1 MYKCHYNISQSISP
15 VRIDSANRLQDFFS
29 IVNVISSID
38 SGHGVLY
45 TSGSDGVVYSE
56 SLLRHL
62 YPNFGVIHDF
72 YKVQS
77 MRGVYIT
84 SQMSDDNSIHSM
96 ITFNRGATWQKIPRP
111 DDAPCKDESKVRKDV
126 INLLH
131 AGKFYMLFCRLP
143 IFFQIIFFSKN
154 SFRNTPE
161 CQTVWI
167 LIRPDICRA

>member
-1 MYKCHYNISQSISP
+1 MYKCHYNISRSISP
-15 VRIDSANRLQDFFS
+15 VRIDSANRLQDCLS
-29 IVNVISSID
+29 NVNVISSID

-111 DDAPCKDESKVRKDV
+111 DDAPCKDESKVR
-126 INLLH
+126 
-131 AGKFYMLFCRLP
+131 M
-143 IFFQIIFFSKN
+143 
-154 SFRNTPE
+154 
-161 CQTVWI
+161 
-167 LIRPDICRA
+167 